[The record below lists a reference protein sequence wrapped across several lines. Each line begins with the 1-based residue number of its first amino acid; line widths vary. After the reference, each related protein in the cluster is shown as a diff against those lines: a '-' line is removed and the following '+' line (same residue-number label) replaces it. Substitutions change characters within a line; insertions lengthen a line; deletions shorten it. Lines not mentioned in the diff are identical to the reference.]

1 MNRAKAGCALH
12 RFSANANPACAWM
25 SNVNGRL
32 AAGWLNGAGQP
43 ETDGVSSHIGTG
55 WGNIANTAPP
65 AGHQSRSGSLP
76 NDERFA

>member
-25 SNVNGRL
+25 SNVK
-32 AAGWLNGAGQP
+32 
-43 ETDGVSSHIGTG
+43 
-55 WGNIANTAPP
+55 
-65 AGHQSRSGSLP
+65 LP